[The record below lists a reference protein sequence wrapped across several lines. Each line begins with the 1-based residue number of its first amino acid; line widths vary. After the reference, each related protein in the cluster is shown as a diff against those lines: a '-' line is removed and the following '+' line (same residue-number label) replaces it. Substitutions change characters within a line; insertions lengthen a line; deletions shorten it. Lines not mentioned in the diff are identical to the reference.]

1 MGAVVGYF
9 GLAYS
14 LRRQHARSAGA
25 GTHRLMHTFNLW
37 SIVKRCERPPR
48 AALGALVMLCALI
61 WGWTQAQTN
70 LDKTQQLA
78 LERYGQ
84 RAADHV
90 VAWRKLMDDSRAL
103 GDQEKLVAVNTFFNR
118 RLLFENDVVIW
129 KQKDYWATPLEF
141 IGQGAGDCEDFSIAK
156 YMTLQMLGV
165 PADKIRMIYVRA
177 NVGGVSEAH
186 MVLGYF
192 ESPTGEPQI
201 LDNLIGSIRPA
212 SSRTDLSPVFS
223 FNAQGL
229 WVAGQAASSGD
240 PTARL
245 SRWRDL
251 LDRMKQEGL

>member
-1 MGAVVGYF
+1 MQFTRLWTSV
-9 GLAYS
+9 
-14 LRRQHARSAGA
+14 
-25 GTHRLMHTFNLW
+25 HR
-37 SIVKRCERPPR
+37 IQRPPKL
-48 AALGALVMLCALI
+48 ALAVACALGVLI
-61 WGWTQAQTN
+61 GGLTLAQPQ

-78 LERYGQ
+78 MERYGQ

-103 GDQEKLVAVNTFFNR
+103 SEQEKLSAVNTFFNR
-118 RLLFENDVVIW
+118 RLLFENDIVIW
-129 KQKDYWATPLEF
+129 RQNDYWATPLEF
-141 IGQGAGDCEDFSIAK
+141 FGQGAGDCEDFAIAK
-156 YMTLQMLGV
+156 YMSLLMVGV
-165 PADKIRMIYVRA
+165 PAEKIRMIYVRA
-177 NVGGVSEAH
+177 SIGGRSEAH

-192 ESPTGEPQI
+192 ETPTAEPLI

-223 FNAQGL
+223 FNGQGL

-251 LDRMKQEGL
+251 LERMKQEGL

>member
-1 MGAVVGYF
+1 MPSSVCSPWSV
-9 GLAYS
+9 S
-14 LRRQHARSAGA
+14 LRLAAK
-25 GTHRLMHTFNLW
+25 RLLLAACVGMLAIWTW
-37 SIVKRCERPPR
+37 S
-48 AALGALVMLCALI
+48 L
-61 WGWTQAQTN
+61 AQSS
-70 LDKTQQLA
+70 LDRTQQLA
-78 LERYGQ
+78 MERYGQ
-84 RAADHV
+84 RAADVV
-90 VAWRKLMDDSRAL
+90 VAWRKLMDDSRTL
-103 GDQEKLVAVNTFFNR
+103 SEPEKLAAVNTFFNR

-165 PADKIRMIYVRA
+165 PAEKIRMIYVRA

-192 ESPTGEPQI
+192 ETPTAEPQI

-223 FNAQGL
+223 FNGQGL

>member
-1 MGAVVGYF
+1 MHAHSLLSIF
-9 GLAYS
+9 YS
-14 LRRQHARSAGA
+14 VQ
-25 GTHRLMHTFNLW
+25 
-37 SIVKRCERPPR
+37 RPPR
-48 AALGALVMLCALI
+48 AALVVLCAVLALL

-78 LERYGQ
+78 MERYGQ
-84 RAADHV
+84 RAADMV
-90 VAWRKLMDDSRAL
+90 VAWRKLMDESRAL
-103 GDQEKLVAVNTFFNR
+103 SESEKLSVVNTFFNR
-118 RLLFENDVVIW
+118 RLLFEDDIVIW

-141 IGQGAGDCEDFSIAK
+141 MGLGAGDCEDFSIAK

-165 PADKIRMIYVRA
+165 PAEKIRMIYVRA
-177 NVGGVSEAH
+177 NIGGRSEAH

-192 ESPTGEPQI
+192 EAPSAEPQI
-201 LDNLIGSIRPA
+201 LDNLISSIRPA

-223 FNAQGL
+223 FNGQGL
-229 WVAGQAASSGD
+229 WVAGQTASAGD

>member
-1 MGAVVGYF
+1 MQLTRLWTSV
-9 GLAYS
+9 
-14 LRRQHARSAGA
+14 
-25 GTHRLMHTFNLW
+25 HRLQ
-37 SIVKRCERPPR
+37 CPPKL
-48 AALGALVMLCALI
+48 ALAVACAVGVLI
-61 WGWTQAQTN
+61 GGLTLAQPQ

-78 LERYGQ
+78 MERYGQ

-103 GDQEKLVAVNTFFNR
+103 SEQEKLSAVNTFFNR
-118 RLLFENDVVIW
+118 RMLFENDIVIW
-129 KQKDYWATPLEF
+129 RQNDYWATPLEF
-141 IGQGAGDCEDFSIAK
+141 FGQGAGDCEDFAIAK
-156 YMTLQMLGV
+156 YMSLLMVGV
-165 PADKIRMIYVRA
+165 PAEKIRMIYVRA
-177 NVGGVSEAH
+177 SIGGRSEAH

-192 ESPTGEPQI
+192 ETPTAEPLI

-223 FNAQGL
+223 FNGQGL

-251 LDRMKQEGL
+251 LERMKQEGL

>member
-1 MGAVVGYF
+1 MPLSF
-9 GLAYS
+9 CRRLA
-14 LRRQHARSAGA
+14 AR
-25 GTHRLMHTFNLW
+25 L
-37 SIVKRCERPPR
+37 PR
-48 AALGALVMLCALI
+48 APQGALAALCVAAALCV
-61 WGWTQAQTN
+61 GWTQAQTN
-70 LDKTQQLA
+70 LDRTQALA

-84 RAADHV
+84 RAADSV
-90 VAWRKLMDDSRAL
+90 VAWRKMMDDSRNL
-103 GDQEKLVAVNTFFNR
+103 GEAEKLATVNTFFNR
-118 RLLFENDVVIW
+118 RVLFESDIVIW
-129 KQKDYWATPLEF
+129 KQNDYWATPLEF
-141 IGQGAGDCEDFSIAK
+141 MGKGAGDCEDFSIAK

-165 PADKIRMIYVRA
+165 PAEKLRMIYVRA
-177 NVGGVSEAH
+177 RFGGPNSNNSEAH

-192 ESPTGEPQI
+192 EEPTGEPLI

-223 FNAQGL
+223 FNGQGL

>member
-1 MGAVVGYF
+1 MQFTRLWTSV
-9 GLAYS
+9 
-14 LRRQHARSAGA
+14 
-25 GTHRLMHTFNLW
+25 HRLQ
-37 SIVKRCERPPR
+37 RPPKL
-48 AALGALVMLCALI
+48 ALAVACTVGVLI
-61 WGWTQAQTN
+61 GGLTLAQPQ

-78 LERYGQ
+78 MERYGQ

-103 GDQEKLVAVNTFFNR
+103 SEQEKLSAVNTFFNR
-118 RLLFENDVVIW
+118 RLLFENDIVIW
-129 KQKDYWATPLEF
+129 RQNDYWATPLEF
-141 IGQGAGDCEDFSIAK
+141 FGQGAGDCEDFAIAK
-156 YMTLQMLGV
+156 YMSLLMVGV
-165 PADKIRMIYVRA
+165 PAEKIRMIYVRA
-177 NVGGVSEAH
+177 NIGGRSEAH

-192 ESPTGEPQI
+192 ETPTAEPLI

-223 FNAQGL
+223 FNGQGL

-251 LDRMKQEGL
+251 LERMKQEGL

>member
-1 MGAVVGYF
+1 MHAH
-9 GLAYS
+9 S
-14 LRRQHARSAGA
+14 LLSFFLKLQ
-25 GTHRLMHTFNLW
+25 
-37 SIVKRCERPPR
+37 RPPR
-48 AALGALVMLCALI
+48 AALVVLCAVFALL

-78 LERYGQ
+78 MERYGQ
-84 RAADHV
+84 RAADLV
-90 VAWRKLMDDSRAL
+90 VAWRKLMDESRAL
-103 GDQEKLVAVNTFFNR
+103 SEPDKLTAVNTFFNR
-118 RLLFENDVVIW
+118 RLLFEDDIVVW

-141 IGQGAGDCEDFSIAK
+141 MGLGAGDCEDYSIAK

-165 PADKIRMIYVRA
+165 PAEKIRMIYVRA
-177 NVGGVSEAH
+177 NIGGRSEAH

-192 ESPTGEPQI
+192 EAPSAEPQI

-223 FNAQGL
+223 FNGQGL
-229 WVAGQAASSGD
+229 WVAGQTASAGD

>member
-1 MGAVVGYF
+1 MQFTRLWTSV
-9 GLAYS
+9 
-14 LRRQHARSAGA
+14 
-25 GTHRLMHTFNLW
+25 HR
-37 SIVKRCERPPR
+37 IQRPPKL
-48 AALGALVMLCALI
+48 ALAVACALGVLI
-61 WGWTQAQTN
+61 GGLTLAQPQ

-78 LERYGQ
+78 MERYGQ

-103 GDQEKLVAVNTFFNR
+103 SEQEKLSAVNTFFNR
-118 RLLFENDVVIW
+118 RLLFENDIVIW
-129 KQKDYWATPLEF
+129 RQNDYWATPLEF
-141 IGQGAGDCEDFSIAK
+141 FGQGAGDCEDFAIAK
-156 YMTLQMLGV
+156 YMSLLMVGV
-165 PADKIRMIYVRA
+165 PAEKIRMIYVRA
-177 NVGGVSEAH
+177 NIGGRSEAH

-192 ESPTGEPQI
+192 ETPTAEPLI

-223 FNAQGL
+223 FNGQGL

-251 LDRMKQEGL
+251 LERMKQEGL

>member
-1 MGAVVGYF
+1 MQFTRLWTSV
-9 GLAYS
+9 
-14 LRRQHARSAGA
+14 
-25 GTHRLMHTFNLW
+25 HR
-37 SIVKRCERPPR
+37 IQRPPKL
-48 AALGALVMLCALI
+48 ALAVACALGVLI
-61 WGWTQAQTN
+61 GGLTLAQPQ

-78 LERYGQ
+78 MERYGQ

-103 GDQEKLVAVNTFFNR
+103 SEQEKLSAVNTFFNR
-118 RLLFENDVVIW
+118 RLLFENDIVIW
-129 KQKDYWATPLEF
+129 RQNDYWATPLEF
-141 IGQGAGDCEDFSIAK
+141 FGQGAGDCEDFAIAK
-156 YMTLQMLGV
+156 YMSLLMVGV
-165 PADKIRMIYVRA
+165 PAEKIRMIYVRA
-177 NVGGVSEAH
+177 NIGGRSEAH

-192 ESPTGEPQI
+192 ETPTAEPLI

-223 FNAQGL
+223 FNGQGL